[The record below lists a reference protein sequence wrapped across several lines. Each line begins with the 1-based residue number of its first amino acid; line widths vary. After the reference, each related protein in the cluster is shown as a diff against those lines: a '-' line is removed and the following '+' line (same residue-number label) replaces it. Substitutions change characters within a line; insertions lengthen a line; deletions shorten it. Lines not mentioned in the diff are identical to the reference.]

1 MVAAKDLS
9 VGDKVLSVQIA
20 ELDPQLDTEIE
31 FAIGSSLTI
40 VSEEF
45 VETTITN
52 IIQSEKTGITYF
64 NSDSLAKY
72 SSEQPIFVRSD
83 NEFMVKLA
91 GNIAVGDMLVK
102 VLENGAYVE
111 EEVLNITVL
120 DNTATVYQFSCDDY
134 HWFIAG
140 GYLVH
145 NK

>member
-1 MVAAKDLS
+1 LVAAKDLS

-31 FAIGSSLTI
+31 FTIGNSLTI
-40 VSEEF
+40 VSEGF

-52 IIQSEKTGITYF
+52 IVKSEKDGITYF
-64 NSDSLAKY
+64 NGDTLAKY
-72 SSEQPIFVRSD
+72 SSEQPVFVRSN
-83 NEFMVKLA
+83 NEFVVKVA
-91 GNIAVGDMLVK
+91 GNVVAGDMLVK
-102 VLENGAYVE
+102 ILEDGTYTE
-111 EEVLNITVL
+111 EEVLEITVL
-120 DNTATVYQFSCDDY
+120 DVPGTVYQFSCDDY

>member
-1 MVAAKDLS
+1 
-9 VGDKVLSVQIA
+9 VLSVQIA